1 MLARLRKPLLLNHLY
16 RLRINAN
23 NPPHASNFTLPNGII
38 VVALLAH
45 KFL

>member
-1 MLARLRKPLLLNHLY
+1 MTPRNQRKQPVVQ
-16 RLRINAN
+16 
-23 NPPHASNFTLPNGII
+23 SNFAVPNGII